1 MKKTINLK
9 YWPGFLSAYILLFFP
24 FSYLMRLNELN
35 IGFLKVVLPI
45 IYFLGIIIILFAFS
59 MSNRNLLNKISNL
72 NFFYVYLFFLAS
84 VLILTSFFFI
94 VIQTYFFKV
103 LFFVLLFT
111 IYFLWIIIILFAFSM
126 SNRNLLNKISNL
138 NFFYVY
144 LFFLASVLI
153 LTSFFS
159 IEIHTTF
166 FKVLFSVLSLGI
178 TFTVFY
184 IIQYIYLEREHWH
197 RFFEISS
204 LLFLVLIII
213 GQLTITNWNAGV
225 GGIRFSGGTNPN
237 TIAYFVLYLLIQT
250 HINALILKKWT
261 KLQKLIWL
269 LSFIVILWTFSRS
282 TLLILFIIYS
292 LYYFYK
298 LFIRVSKE
306 LKDGVNIQR
315 KAAFIFRFV
324 GVSLIIYFIYINLF
338 KFEKYTLI
346 EQRLFNITNVSSR
359 SIAWNV
365 LLDYFNKNPVLGGI
379 GWWES
384 SYILASDNIETMA
397 NSPHNL
403 FVRLLGET
411 GILGLITILILP
423 AIICMFL
430 IFNNASIAKQFNSYI
445 GFYLFSVIIAIFIA
459 QLLEDKYL
467 VGVFDISNNIII
479 WFMSFSLI
487 VYHQSKNK
495 KVEIT

>member
-45 IYFLGIIIILFAFS
+45 IYFLG
-59 MSNRNLLNKISNL
+59 
-72 NFFYVYLFFLAS
+72 
-84 VLILTSFFFI
+84 
-94 VIQTYFFKV
+94 
-103 LFFVLLFT
+103 
-111 IYFLWIIIILFAFSM
+111 IIIILFAFSM

-225 GGIRFSGGTNPN
+225 GGIGFSGGTNPN
-237 TIAYFVLYLLIQT
+237 TIAYFVLYLLV
-250 HINALILKKWT
+250 HKNINALILKKWRM
-261 KLQKLIWL
+261 LYRLIYL
-269 LSFIVILWTFSRS
+269 LSF
-282 TLLILFIIYS
+282 
-292 LYYFYK
+292 K
-298 LFIRVSKE
+298 
-306 LKDGVNIQR
+306 
-315 KAAFIFRFV
+315 
-324 GVSLIIYFIYINLF
+324 
-338 KFEKYTLI
+338 
-346 EQRLFNITNVSSR
+346 
-359 SIAWNV
+359 
-365 LLDYFNKNPVLGGI
+365 
-379 GWWES
+379 
-384 SYILASDNIETMA
+384 
-397 NSPHNL
+397 
-403 FVRLLGET
+403 
-411 GILGLITILILP
+411 
-423 AIICMFL
+423 
-430 IFNNASIAKQFNSYI
+430 
-445 GFYLFSVIIAIFIA
+445 
-459 QLLEDKYL
+459 
-467 VGVFDISNNIII
+467 
-479 WFMSFSLI
+479 SF
-487 VYHQSKNK
+487 
-495 KVEIT
+495 